1 MSWAQ
6 VVSVAAAFTWLG
18 LVGGIS
24 VIEAPLKFR
33 APGVTLALGL
43 GIGRLVFGV
52 VTKVEAALLVLTAV
66 GAALAPG
73 GLAIRLVLLALLA
86 VILAGQI
93 LVLRPLL
100 DRRAGVIIAG
110 GTPPPSRLHLAYI
123 AAEGVKLGLL
133 IAVGLI
139 LARA

>member
-6 VVSVAAAFTWLG
+6 IVSVAAAFTWLG
-18 LVGGIS
+18 LVAGIS

-43 GIGRLVFGV
+43 SIGRLVFGV
-52 VTKVEAALLVLTAV
+52 VTKVEAALLAVTAV

-73 GLAIRLVLLALLA
+73 GLAVRLALLALLA

-93 LVLRPLL
+93 LVLRPVL

-123 AAEGVKLGLL
+123 AAEGVKLALL
-133 IAVGLI
+133 IALGLI